1 MADFASNDPMAIQET
16 TYPEEVGETTLD
28 IYNRP
33 EEFYGNNGPAIAV
46 GDASLDQA
54 DATILVGLQVWSSHS
69 PWRIAAG
76 WSAIAGVLSMGLLT
90 NLWDWQSLLNWQ
102 VFVLAFLLIDPLWGS
117 IWRFA
122 WGRDGL
128 LPLNNAQH
136 GSRFWAPY
144 LKSDSPAGR
153 LLGIATGTEE
163 PSEEFEKRADDSS
176 NGIPKSEVFE
186 DFAPTLFRVGLPTV
200 LLSLGIAATLHSS
213 AIWLTGI
220 VIILTVFGWLG
231 RRTWGNPSTIL
242 QIVVTIS
249 LPWILA
255 VYLLQDQLSQEQ
267 LAFAGFDV
275 RQFYSFCLVGLW
287 TLHCLGIALAR
298 RSAVIAQAQSG
309 DGLTETT
316 AQQYNAIEP
325 QVVQPQYA
333 RSGFGVNNFSQ
344 WVANFSKQ
352 PAAPLLILAD
362 VGIIILFLVLR
373 EPLWLAILAPLWLPT
388 WFAYHQGAPVDRQ
401 PIWRLAAFL
410 ISAIAV
416 GQTPLL

>member
-1 MADFASNDPMAIQET
+1 MAEFASNDPMGIQET
-16 TYPEEVGETTLD
+16 IYTEGADETTLD
-28 IYNRP
+28 IYGRQ
-33 EEFYGNNGPAIAV
+33 EELHGNHGPTIAV

-90 NLWDWQSLLNWQ
+90 NLWDWQTLLNWQ

-128 LPLNNAQH
+128 LTLNSAQH
-136 GSRFWAPY
+136 ASRFWVPY
-144 LKSDSPAGR
+144 LQSDSPAGR
-153 LLGIATGTEE
+153 LLGITASTEE
-163 PSEEFEKRADDSS
+163 PSEGTGKRAGEPS
-176 NGIPKSEVFE
+176 NNIPKSEGLD

-213 AIWLTGI
+213 AIWLTGA
-220 VIILTVFGWLG
+220 VIIFTIFGWLG
-231 RRTWGNPSTIL
+231 RRTWGNPSTVL
-242 QIVVTIS
+242 QVIVTIL

-255 VYLLQDQLSQEQ
+255 VYLLHAQLSQDQL
-267 LAFAGFDV
+267 AYTGFEV
-275 RQFYSFCLVGLW
+275 RQFYSFCLIGLW
-287 TLHCLGIALAR
+287 SLHCLGIALAR
-298 RSAVIAQAQSG
+298 RSSVIAQTQPDDNAAAP
-309 DGLTETT
+309 T
-316 AQQYNAIEP
+316 AQQYSAIER
-325 QVVQPQYA
+325 QVAQPEYVPP
-333 RSGFGVNNFSQ
+333 RFGINNFGQ

-362 VGIIILFLVLR
+362 IGIIILFLVLR

-401 PIWRLAAFL
+401 PMWRLAAFL

-416 GQTPLL
+416 GQTPLV